1 MSVWSADA
9 TFASPPRP
17 ADPEVAAATARYS
30 PMHPDTDRSTFERV
44 VDVARSALDGLQPV
58 VVVNRRVDNA
68 LRLVAGAPDAQVDT
82 IHTVTPPG
90 LKGTARRTGRM
101 VSEELH
107 HTHGTGEFEGRTVFG
122 STRFVGTA
130 DAKAGADAVLASLV
144 GQGEVGVGAYGPVAM
159 LVRPQALEGR
169 ATFAARDTALGVTRV
184 SDASR
189 LPEIVAERIA
199 RGVPG
204 APSAN
209 ELASTPVH
217 DAVAQLRA
225 WLTGDGLARRD
236 GYIEAQLRGLE
247 VGDFGGVHVAH
258 AYDGPVMK
266 KIDPGPLPDQEA
278 TERLRAGAARLGMAF
293 SDAAPAE

>member
-1 MSVWSADA
+1 MSAWSASSSFTA
-9 TFASPPRP
+9 PSRP

-30 PMHPDTDRSTFERV
+30 PMLPGTDRSNFDRV
-44 VDVARSALDGLQPV
+44 VDVARSALEGLEPV

-68 LRLVAGAPDAQVDT
+68 LRLVGGTPDAPVDT

-90 LKGTARRTGRM
+90 LGAAARRTGRM

-107 HTHGTGEFEGRTVFG
+107 RTHGTGSFDGRTVFG
-122 STRFVGTA
+122 STRFVGA
-130 DAKAGADAVLASLV
+130 SDARRGADAVLAALV
-144 GQGEVGVGAYGPVAM
+144 RQGEVGVGAYGPVAL

-184 SDASR
+184 SDHSH
-189 LPEIVAERIA
+189 LPQIVAERIA

-204 APSAN
+204 APTVE
-209 ELASTPVH
+209 ELATSPVQQ
-217 DAVAQLRA
+217 AVTRLRS

-236 GYIEAQLRGLE
+236 GYIEAQLRGLA
-247 VGDFGGVHVAH
+247 VGDFHGVHVAH

-266 KIDPGPLPDQEA
+266 KIDPGPLPDEA
-278 TERLRAGAARLGMAF
+278 ATQRLRDGAARLGMAF
-293 SDAAPAE
+293 SDAPPT